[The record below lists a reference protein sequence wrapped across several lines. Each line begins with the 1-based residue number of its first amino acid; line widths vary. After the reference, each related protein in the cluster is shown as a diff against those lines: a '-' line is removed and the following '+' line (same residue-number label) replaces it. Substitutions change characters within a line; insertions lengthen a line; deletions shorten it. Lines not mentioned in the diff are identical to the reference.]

1 MYFYYKDFS
10 KRVTPFVHVGWNKG
24 LQPLVLRNQQ
34 NTLTNIYAQC
44 GSEGF

>member
-1 MYFYYKDFS
+1 MKCFRKDFLKS
-10 KRVTPFVHVGWNKG
+10 DIQYGVVGWNKG
-24 LQPLVLRNQQ
+24 LQPLVLRSQR